1 MTHAFRWTTTSR
13 NDACVVQLW
22 DGRTITAPEPC
33 GVVAWPR
40 LCFPSWPLSNCGR
53 SILGCGSI
61 GTCKAAPQ
69 PGARYPTT
77 SNHSCLGT
85 CPKTCARNCGWECR
99 RRYQTPVDPQPAP
112 AIPPEAGR
120 WLFLRRAR
128 EAVRAEHGFGGCL
141 RPSLPMSFG
150 GRGLLKFY
158 VPFGCRTGARC
169 GLLLAHVGGGG
180 RRALQRGSSTS
191 HPVFSVIA
199 QAREWNW
206 LLAAGRMGSAARLRG
221 LCRS

>member
-141 RPSLPMSFG
+141 LTVPRPHRHHRHPHRHALSP
-150 GRGLLKFY
+150 
-158 VPFGCRTGARC
+158 CRAC
-169 GLLLAHVGGGG
+169 
-180 RRALQRGSSTS
+180 
-191 HPVFSVIA
+191 PVTVVTVVTVF
-199 QAREWNW
+199 
-206 LLAAGRMGSAARLRG
+206 
-221 LCRS
+221 CT